1 MSNILEEAKKIA
13 EKAAD
18 KSKNGNIPQ
27 GVKDALSESSKEI
40 QSILNSV
47 LGNAGVLS
55 TDQYNRLDEQMRIA
69 KKNMLEAETLEA
81 TKRFAIYA
89 TFVVVL
95 AGAIY
100 FISKKD

>member
-1 MSNILEEAKKIA
+1 MSSILEEAKAIA
-13 EKAAD
+13 EKAIE
-18 KSKNGNIPQ
+18 KSKQTNISQ
-27 GVKDALSESSKEI
+27 GVKDALLSSSKEI

-47 LGNAGVLS
+47 LAGSLS
-55 TDQYNRLDEQMRIA
+55 EDQYNRLDEQMRIA

-95 AGAIY
+95 CGVVY
-100 FISKKD
+100 FISKK